1 MGPLGISEQAR
12 LPPICTC
19 AAMAWSW
26 NQGWQGAGA
35 GASSSSWQG
44 QGWQG
49 AGAGASSSSE
59 QGRKSARRP
68 SSRAPYQPDRAEE
81 EQHAQGAPGPSTGG
95 GLSPPLPSGIGDKKQ
110 KHIGGISIGEGMWR
124 LVQRNPSPW
133 DSCRMV
139 QWPSHLATIIRFN
152 PGIQQ
157 PSQPRSPPAPPPGH
171 PNTYPHRSQ

>member
-26 NQGWQGAGA
+26 
-35 GASSSSWQG
+35 S

-68 SSRAPYQPDRAEE
+68 SSRAPDQPDRAEE

-133 DSCRMV
+133 DSC

>member
-1 MGPLGISEQAR
+1 MTNVRNPESSRSADLRIVGQTRLFRSPRACLLRQAR
-12 LPPICTC
+12 LQPICTS
-19 AAMAWSW
+19 AAIASW
-26 NQGWQGAGA
+26 ANQGWQQGAGA

-44 QGWQG
+44 
-49 AGAGASSSSE
+49 
-59 QGRKSARRP
+59 RKSPRRP
-68 SSRAPYQPDRAEE
+68 RSRAPYQPDP
-81 EQHAQGAPGPSTGG
+81 APEPGG
-95 GLSPPLPSGIGDKKQ
+95 GLSPPLPRGIGDKKQ
-110 KHIGGISIGEGMWR
+110 KHIGGISAGEGMWR
-124 LVQRNPSPW
+124 LVPRNSSPW